1 MNISLLSKIQKNKY
15 KIKTK
20 SPLMIFNNIV
30 LIVQIILSLSFLF
43 YRYFIN
49 YADNYVHIGNIFAI
63 VTLAISYLY
72 ILLQIIYIKFR
83 KKN

>member
-20 SPLMIFNNIV
+20 SPLMISDNIV

-49 YADNYVHIGNIFAI
+49 YTDSYVRIANIFAI